1 MTEEPKKNGCCSN
14 FLRNL
19 FRRKDVSEDMM
30 RRGVS
35 HSVNCSKALNLWYS
49 TRLYANWKGVLM
61 LFCGIGS
68 DTLQVEGTS
77 NPVVHKNVDAALP
90 LAS

>member
-1 MTEEPKKNGCCSN
+1 
-14 FLRNL
+14 
-19 FRRKDVSEDMM
+19 
-30 RRGVS
+30 
-35 HSVNCSKALNLWYS
+35 
-49 TRLYANWKGVLM
+49 M